1 MAIKGKGKTK
11 GRAPAR
17 APRRMAVDVPTPF
30 FLRRRI
36 QVALAFVAGF
46 LVMMLAVWIT
56 NGLRQQGA
64 DDERGAQAADQR
76 AAGQAWKGEVEAAL
90 GAIGTLTQ
98 GAPPTLLPAIG
109 DTIAALDNG
118 KVPQGAAETLQTAQ
132 DDATKAGEVI
142 QAYALVDRIR
152 NKGMTRGQANYFLNS
167 QARIAE
173 GLDLYRQA
181 AVMAELAAVAAGTDR
196 APLVKRAKELKASA
210 DQILGEGWHDYQQ
223 ALLSVQIIESPALP
237 TAG

>member
-17 APRRMAVDVPTPF
+17 APRRMPVDVPTPL

-36 QVALAFVAGF
+36 QVTVAFVVGF

-56 NGLRQQGA
+56 NGLRQQRA
-64 DDERGAQAADQR
+64 EDEQSAQAADQR
-76 AAGQAWKGEVEAAL
+76 AAGQAWKGEVEAVL

-98 GAPPTLLPAIG
+98 GAPPTLLPTLG
-109 DTIAALDNG
+109 DALAALEKG
-118 KVPQGAAETLQTAQ
+118 KVPEGAAKTLQTAQ
-132 DDATKAGEVI
+132 DDATKAAEAI

-152 NKGMTRGQANYFLNS
+152 NKGMNQGQANYFLNS
-167 QARIAE
+167 KARIAE

-181 AVMAELAAVAAGTDR
+181 AVMAELAAGAADADR
-196 APLVKRAKELKASA
+196 APLVRRAKELKASA
-210 DQILGEGWHDYQQ
+210 DQILSEGWNDYQQ

-237 TAG
+237 TGG